1 MDHNDNVDI
10 NKILMNKDNELDKLR
25 SIIKN
30 SINSSND
37 NEFKITKENYSIVS
51 LTSTPS
57 DINLNINNDQD
68 EIEYIKKE
76 LKSKQNEVEIL
87 SNELTNIKSTH
98 IDYLKFDEKINKL
111 TNQIKDKDFQSEIFE
126 FFQPDDD

>member
-1 MDHNDNVDI
+1 MDHNDTHSVDI
-10 NKILMNKDNELDKLR
+10 NKILINKDNELDKLR

-37 NEFKITKENYSIVS
+37 CINESNIKITKENYSNMS

-68 EIEYIKKE
+68 EIKHIKKE
-76 LKSKQNEVEIL
+76 LKSKQNELEIL
-87 SNELTNIKSTH
+87 SNELTIIKSTH
-98 IDYLKFDEKINKL
+98 ID
-111 TNQIKDKDFQSEIFE
+111 
-126 FFQPDDD
+126 